1 MSFHGYDL
9 ISEWKNSQCG
19 QTAQAVKGGRKYFL
33 KKYQTPVMPLNNGT
47 LDAKTFQHNK
57 ELFTN
62 FVKLRKGVNTTIRTI
77 AGTGGNIVIP
87 CDEFIEGNQYVEA
100 AEFVDGAISD
110 DETETVLST
119 LSVDVKKLLMQTAAG
134 ALFSVHSKGIIHSD
148 LKLKNVLLVRNKTGN
163 YVAKLIDFDS
173 SYFVD
178 EKPDEIV
185 GTIDYYS
192 PELGEYADSE
202 DEREELA
209 KKITEKTDIF
219 SLGLIF
225 HYYLSGSLPEPVS
238 LTPKLE
244 KRKAKGKVIYCWVV
258 LNSGCELAISP
269 AITSPKYLNLIRDML
284 NKDPEKRPTA
294 SEVLKRLREAEPV
307 IEEPWPEH
315 GLVLD
320 RDKLSAGGIMGLKKT
335 NTGGVKNYEI
345 TFNDGKKK
353 TASREELIS
362 GGYTL
367 AAMPTGFCAPWP
379 EHDITFDQDK
389 LRSRGFVAGEQK
401 EMSGIK
407 GYQLYRADSNSSF
420 FKPEMLLAMK
430 YAVKGASPAAAAAPA
445 PAAPAPAPAAEP
457 APAPAAPA
465 PAAPAPAAPAAE
477 PAPAAEAPAEAP
489 AEAAPAPVPEAPPEP
504 AAPAIAEPW
513 EDHAI
518 TFSEDGMTAKG
529 YVRCERAEL
538 GGVKGYNFYTS
549 DGSCRFIRPEMA
561 VIQKLAVK
569 NGG

>member
-1 MSFHGYDL
+1 MTFHGYEL
-9 ISEWKNSQCG
+9 ISDWKNSQCG
-19 QTAQAVKGGRKYFL
+19 QTATAIKGGRKYFL

-62 FVKLRKGVNTTIRTI
+62 FVKTRKGVNTTIRTI

-100 AEFVDGAISD
+100 AEFVEGAISD
-110 DETETVLST
+110 DETETVLAS

-178 EKPDEIV
+178 DKPEEIV

-192 PELGEYADSE
+192 PELGAYADAE
-202 DEREELA
+202 DDREELG
-209 KKITEKTDIF
+209 KKVTEKSDIF

-225 HYYLSGSLPEPVS
+225 HYYLAGCLPEPVS

-258 LNSGCELAISP
+258 LNSGCELALSP
-269 AITSPKYLNLIRDML
+269 EIKSPKYTMLIKDML
-284 NKDPEKRPTA
+284 SADPEKRPSA

-320 RDKLSAGGIMGLKKT
+320 RDKMNAAGAIGLRKT
-335 NTGGVKNYEI
+335 NTGGVKGYEVMYS
-345 TFNDGKKK
+345 DGKKRN
-353 TASREELIS
+353 ASREEIIS
-362 GGYTL
+362 MGYTL
-367 AAMPTGFCAPWP
+367 AAVPTGFCAPWP
-379 EHDITFDQDK
+379 EHDITFDQEK
-389 LRSRGFVAGEQK
+389 LRSRGFIAGEQK

-407 GYQLYRADSNSSF
+407 GYQLYRADSNSTF
-420 FKPEMLLAMK
+420 FKIEMLLAMK
-430 YAVKGASPAAAAAPA
+430 YAVKGAAPAAAPA
-445 PAAPAPAPAAEP
+445 AAPVPDTAPAPDTAPV
-457 APAPAAPA
+457 
-465 PAAPAPAAPAAE
+465 
-477 PAPAAEAPAEAP
+477 AEAPAETA
-489 AEAAPAPVPEAPPEP
+489 AEAVPETPPEP
-504 AAPAIAEPW
+504 AAPVLAEPW
-513 EDHAI
+513 EGHDI
-518 TFSEDGMTAKG
+518 TFSDEGMAAKG
-529 YVRCERAEL
+529 YIRCERAEL

>member
-1 MSFHGYDL
+1 MTFHGYEL
-9 ISEWKNSQCG
+9 ISDWKNSQCG
-19 QTAQAVKGGRKYFL
+19 QTATAIKGGRKYFL

-62 FVKLRKGVNTTIRTI
+62 FVKTRKGVNTTIRTI

-100 AEFVDGAISD
+100 AEFVEGAISD
-110 DETETVLST
+110 DETETVLAS

-178 EKPDEIV
+178 DKPEEIV

-192 PELGEYADSE
+192 PELGAYADAE
-202 DEREELA
+202 DDREELG
-209 KKITEKTDIF
+209 KKVTEKSDIF

-225 HYYLSGSLPEPVS
+225 HYYLAGCLPEPVS

-258 LNSGCELAISP
+258 INSGCELALSP
-269 AITSPKYLNLIRDML
+269 EIKSPKYTMLIKDML
-284 NKDPEKRPTA
+284 SADPEKRPSA

-320 RDKLSAGGIMGLKKT
+320 RDKMNAAGAIGLRKT
-335 NTGGVKNYEI
+335 NTGGVKGYEVMYS
-345 TFNDGKKK
+345 DGKKRN
-353 TASREELIS
+353 ASREEIIS
-362 GGYTL
+362 MGYTL
-367 AAMPTGFCAPWP
+367 AAVPTGFCAPWP
-379 EHDITFDQDK
+379 EHDITFDQEK
-389 LRSRGFVAGEQK
+389 LRSRGFIAGEQK

-407 GYQLYRADSNSSF
+407 GYQLYRADSNSTF
-420 FKPEMLLAMK
+420 FKIEMLLAMK
-430 YAVKGASPAAAAAPA
+430 YAVKGAAPAAAPA
-445 PAAPAPAPAAEP
+445 PAAEPVPDTAPAPDT
-457 APAPAAPA
+457 APV
-465 PAAPAPAAPAAE
+465 
-477 PAPAAEAPAEAP
+477 AEAPAETA
-489 AEAAPAPVPEAPPEP
+489 AEAVPETPPEP
-504 AAPAIAEPW
+504 AAPVLAEPW
-513 EDHAI
+513 EGHDI
-518 TFSEDGMTAKG
+518 TFSDEGMAAKG
-529 YVRCERAEL
+529 YIRCERAEL

>member
-1 MSFHGYDL
+1 MTFHGYEL
-9 ISEWKNSQCG
+9 ISDWKNSQCG
-19 QTAQAVKGGRKYFL
+19 QTATAIKGGRKYFL

-62 FVKLRKGVNTTIRTI
+62 FVKTRKGVNTTIRTI

-100 AEFVDGAISD
+100 AEFVEGAISD
-110 DETETVLST
+110 DETETVLAS

-178 EKPDEIV
+178 DKPEEIV

-192 PELGEYADSE
+192 PELGAYADAE
-202 DEREELA
+202 DDREELG
-209 KKITEKTDIF
+209 KKVTEKSDIF

-225 HYYLSGSLPEPVS
+225 HYYLAGCLPEPVS

-258 LNSGCELAISP
+258 LNSGCELALSP
-269 AITSPKYLNLIRDML
+269 EIKSPKYTMLIKDML
-284 NKDPEKRPTA
+284 SADPEKRPSA

-320 RDKLSAGGIMGLKKT
+320 RDKMNAAGAIGLRKT
-335 NTGGVKNYEI
+335 NTGGVKGYEVMYS
-345 TFNDGKKK
+345 DGKKRN
-353 TASREELIS
+353 ASREEIIS
-362 GGYTL
+362 MGYTL
-367 AAMPTGFCAPWP
+367 AAVPTGFCAPWP
-379 EHDITFDQDK
+379 EHDITFDQEK
-389 LRSRGFVAGEQK
+389 LRSRGFIAGEQK

-407 GYQLYRADSNSSF
+407 GYQLYRADSNSTF
-420 FKPEMLLAMK
+420 FKIEMLLAMK
-430 YAVKGASPAAAAAPA
+430 YAVKGTAPAAAPA
-445 PAAPAPAPAAEP
+445 AAPVPDTAPAPDTAPV
-457 APAPAAPA
+457 
-465 PAAPAPAAPAAE
+465 
-477 PAPAAEAPAEAP
+477 AEAPAETA
-489 AEAAPAPVPEAPPEP
+489 AEAVPETPPEP
-504 AAPAIAEPW
+504 AAPVLAEPW
-513 EDHAI
+513 EGHDI
-518 TFSEDGMTAKG
+518 TFSDEGMAAKG
-529 YVRCERAEL
+529 YIRCERAEL